1 MVAMLVEI
9 QWQDKTHR
17 AVLCRIEGEWS
28 YSGYNHTYMQ
38 LIQYAREVPSKI
50 NLLCDVTNANALIE
64 DVPLLR
70 VSPFIHLAVI
80 ISNDIDN
87 PIVKQ
92 IARMLHNQNPALLL
106 SHAPGVEHAMI
117 KVRRTESVGT

>member
-50 NLLCDVTNANALIE
+50 NLLCDVTNANALLE

-80 ISNDIDN
+80 ISADIDN
-87 PIVKQ
+87 PVVKQ
-92 IARMLHNQNPALLL
+92 IARMLHNQNPSLLL
-106 SHAPGVEHAMI
+106 SHAPDIDHAMI

>member
-50 NLLCDVTNANALIE
+50 NLLCDVTNANALLE

-70 VSPFIHLAVI
+70 VSPFIHHAVI
-80 ISNDIDN
+80 ISADIEN
-87 PIVKQ
+87 PVIKQ

-106 SHAPGVEHAMI
+106 SHAPDIDHAMI
-117 KVRRTESVGT
+117 KVRRTEAVGT

>member
-50 NLLCDVTNANALIE
+50 NLLCDVTKASGLIE
-64 DVPLLR
+64 DAPLLR
-70 VSPFIHLAVI
+70 VSPFIHHAVI
-80 ISNDIDN
+80 VCDDIEN
-87 PIVKQ
+87 PVVKQ
-92 IARMLHNQNPALLL
+92 IARMLHNQNPSLLL
-106 SHAPGVEHAMI
+106 SHAPDIEHAMI
-117 KVRRTESVGT
+117 KIRRTEAVGT